1 MLLLV
6 GVRISISE
14 EGRVTVI
21 AKDKA
26 SYDQAKDMVTMIKC
40 INSSKVDKV

>member
-1 MLLLV
+1 MCIS

-26 SYDQAKDMVTMIKC
+26 SYDQAKDMVTMIE
-40 INSSKVDKV
+40 